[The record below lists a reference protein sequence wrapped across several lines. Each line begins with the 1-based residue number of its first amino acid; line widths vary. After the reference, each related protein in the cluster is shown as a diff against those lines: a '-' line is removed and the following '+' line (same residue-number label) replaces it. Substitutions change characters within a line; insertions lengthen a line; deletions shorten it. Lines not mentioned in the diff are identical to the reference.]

1 MVTVVRRKKLK
12 REEVEHSL
20 VRRVLLMLERADGGG
35 EATPRAQ
42 ELLHKPSR
50 QLPPPAGQ
58 QAVRWERGCVVRV
71 TSEQL

>member
-20 VRRVLLMLERADGGG
+20 VRKVLLMLERADGGG

-42 ELLHKPSR
+42 EPPHKPGRTASGEVGKG
-50 QLPPPAGQ
+50 LHG
-58 QAVRWERGCVVRV
+58 EGD
-71 TSEQL
+71 L